1 MLSVL
6 AGCVDDKTIDEFK
19 VLNQVT
25 IEGLQERYS
34 VLLYNRLQCTPVIRT
49 SQNDESNLSY
59 VWYAYT
65 TTTRNEADTLGRERE
80 LDVLAEPSIL
90 TPGEAYTLAL
100 KVTDNTTGVFYR
112 EERELEVRTQFTKGT
127 VLLCEENGLAEVN
140 FIPDDESN
148 TVLEDVYESANKQL
162 LDILGESE
170 CLCHFSETGVDFL
183 PG

>member
-1 MLSVL
+1 M
-6 AGCVDDKTIDEFK
+6 T
-19 VLNQVT
+19 
-25 IEGLQERYS
+25 
-34 VLLYNRLQCTPVIRT
+34 
-49 SQNDESNLSY
+49 SNLSY

-80 LDVLAEPSIL
+80 LDVLAELSIL

-100 KVTDNTTGVFYR
+100 KVTDNTTGVFTGR
-112 EERELEVRTQFTKGT
+112 KGNLRCVRSLPKELFFCVKRMVWRKLISSQMM
-127 VLLCEENGLAEVN
+127 
-140 FIPDDESN
+140 SN

-162 LDILGESE
+162 LGRNHPDILGESE

>member
-1 MLSVL
+1 MMKVIKYIGVVCMLSVL

-112 EERELEVRTQFTKGT
+112 EKGNLRCVRSLPKELFFCVKRMVWRKLISSQMMRVIRFLRMYMK
-127 VLLCEENGLAEVN
+127 VPINN
-140 FIPDDESN
+140 FW
-148 TVLEDVYESANKQL
+148 
-162 LDILGESE
+162 GEI
-170 CLCHFSETGVDFL
+170 L
-183 PG
+183 PGYSR

>member
-80 LDVLAEPSIL
+80 LDVLAEPVHSHPWGSL
-90 TPGEAYTLAL
+90 YPGVEG
-100 KVTDNTTGVFYR
+100 NR
-112 EERELEVRTQFTKGT
+112 
-127 VLLCEENGLAEVN
+127 
-140 FIPDDESN
+140 
-148 TVLEDVYESANKQL
+148 
-162 LDILGESE
+162 
-170 CLCHFSETGVDFL
+170 
-183 PG
+183 

>member
-1 MLSVL
+1 MMKVIKYIGVVCMLSVL

-100 KVTDNTTGVFYR
+100 KVTDNTTGVYHI
-112 EERELEVRTQFTKGT
+112 EVYHCTAKTFISEMPLRTFGLQC
-127 VLLCEENGLAEVN
+127 LLQ
-140 FIPDDESN
+140 
-148 TVLEDVYESANKQL
+148 SAWNETTSVGIIQPSGILHKIDAL
-162 LDILGESE
+162 L
-170 CLCHFSETGVDFL
+170 
-183 PG
+183 

>member
-90 TPGEAYTLAL
+90 TPGEAYTLARRSSPL
-100 KVTDNTTGVFYR
+100 
-112 EERELEVRTQFTKGT
+112 RTHWRR
-127 VLLCEENGLAEVN
+127 
-140 FIPDDESN
+140 PRSR
-148 TVLEDVYESANKQL
+148 
-162 LDILGESE
+162 
-170 CLCHFSETGVDFL
+170 
-183 PG
+183 

>member
-65 TTTRNEADTLGRERE
+65 TTTRNEADTLVG
-80 LDVLAEPSIL
+80 
-90 TPGEAYTLAL
+90 
-100 KVTDNTTGVFYR
+100 
-112 EERELEVRTQFTKGT
+112 KGSWMYWQNRPFSP
-127 VLLCEENGLAEVN
+127 LGKP
-140 FIPDDESN
+140 IPWR
-148 TVLEDVYESANKQL
+148 
-162 LDILGESE
+162 
-170 CLCHFSETGVDFL
+170 
-183 PG
+183 

>member
-59 VWYAYT
+59 IWYAYT
-65 TTTRNEADTLGRERE
+65 TTTRNEADTLGRERVIGRTVHSHPWGS
-80 LDVLAEPSIL
+80 LY
-90 TPGEAYTLAL
+90 PGVEG
-100 KVTDNTTGVFYR
+100 NR
-112 EERELEVRTQFTKGT
+112 
-127 VLLCEENGLAEVN
+127 
-140 FIPDDESN
+140 
-148 TVLEDVYESANKQL
+148 
-162 LDILGESE
+162 
-170 CLCHFSETGVDFL
+170 
-183 PG
+183 

>member
-1 MLSVL
+1 MMKVIKYIGVVCMLSVL

-90 TPGEAYTLAL
+90 TPGEAYTLAKEL
-100 KVTDNTTGVFYR
+100 FFCVKRMVWRKLISSQMMRVIRFLRMYMKVPIN
-112 EERELEVRTQFTKGT
+112 
-127 VLLCEENGLAEVN
+127 N
-140 FIPDDESN
+140 FW
-148 TVLEDVYESANKQL
+148 
-162 LDILGESE
+162 GEI
-170 CLCHFSETGVDFL
+170 L
-183 PG
+183 PGYSR